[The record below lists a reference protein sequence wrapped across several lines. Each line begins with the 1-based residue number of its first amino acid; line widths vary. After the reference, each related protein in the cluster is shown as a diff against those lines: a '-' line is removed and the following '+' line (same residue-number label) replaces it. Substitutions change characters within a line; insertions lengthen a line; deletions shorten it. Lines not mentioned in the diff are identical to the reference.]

1 MDKHNKI
8 GPKIHKPNKTPQ
20 QYTSNQTS
28 NIKNQIF
35 TSNSSKGQQTR

>member
-1 MDKHNKI
+1 MEKHNKI
-8 GPKIHKPNKTPQ
+8 GPKIHKPNKTAQ

-35 TSNSSKGQQTR
+35 TSSNGQQAKGR